1 VRIGSNKSGQGE
13 KVPVSW
19 VVVEP
24 DYLAT
29 SGHDVTLLQLASNST
44 QAPTKV
50 AGAGRGRLSTRMA
63 ASGRG

>member
-29 SGHDVTLLQLASNST
+29 SGHDVTLLQLASTRPRRRRRSP
-44 QAPTKV
+44 AP
-50 AGAGRGRLSTRMA
+50 AGVD
-63 ASGRG
+63 